1 MNLPTPR
8 ALPVLQIGF
17 SGHRNLP
24 GADAGQLQARVGD
37 VLAEIERAARAALA
51 NGWPGLAPAEA
62 PSRLEL
68 RGLSSLAA
76 GADRFMARAV
86 LAAGWPL
93 VAPLPFAREI
103 YRNDF
108 SGADDIGEYEALL
121 GQAAV
126 VHEMDGIAGRTDA
139 YRAVGRVML
148 EQSDILLAVWD
159 GSLER
164 GPGGTAEVVREAR
177 ATDIPVIVIDPVAP
191 HAMRVLATGT
201 DSVAALVAAL
211 LAPPRKNGDTDALN
225 IYYREEKRDAPALA
239 RRLSR
244 IERPLLAFR
253 PAMAPP
259 QIAPEPPVAGADAAD
274 RPFALAQAALQPALD
289 ASDQLAVRYA
299 TLYRTSISLKWLAV
313 IPSALSAL
321 VLLYVQASWAA
332 PFSLVALLVSCIT
345 FAIGF
350 NDRHSG
356 WHRRFLDY
364 RFMAEHLRYAP
375 LLALFGSTAT
385 LPRLPPYQASSN
397 SDWVNWYLRFALRG
411 LGLVPARRDG
421 AFVAR
426 ARQLVTAQIADQ
438 MNFYAART
446 ADAQLLAARL
456 QKGVAA
462 AYFFATF
469 MGFAFSTLRLKGV
482 ANLTGIGEIKDAVAA
497 LSGQPGPLHGA
508 IAGLFLLAASS
519 SIFGMLWPAIS
530 GFRAQREYFRLS
542 QRYDAM
548 VRQLGQLE
556 ARLARDGAVP
566 GQVERVAREAVDAM
580 LAEVSDW
587 RVLIK
592 ARDFSA
598 Y

>member
-1 MNLPTPR
+1 MTAATPR

-24 GADAGQLQARVGD
+24 DADPVQLLARIAE
-37 VLAEIERAARAALA
+37 VLAEIERAARTTLA
-51 NGWPGLAPAEA
+51 NGWPGLSATEA

-68 RGLSSLAA
+68 RGLSSLAS

-108 SGADDIGEYEALL
+108 SGADDIAEYEALL
-121 GQAAV
+121 GKAAV
-126 VHEMDGIAGRTDA
+126 VHEVDGIAGRTDA

-148 EQSDILLAVWD
+148 EQSDILLTVWN

-191 HAMRVLATGT
+191 HAMRVLATGA
-201 DSVAALVAAL
+201 DSIAAIVTAL
-211 LAPPRKNGDTDALN
+211 LAPPHKDADADALSL
-225 IYYREEKRDAPALA
+225 YYREGTREAPGLA
-239 RRLSR
+239 RRLAR

-253 PAMAPP
+253 RPVASSHA
-259 QIAPEPPVAGADAAD
+259 APEPPVAGAEAAD
-274 RPFALAQAALQPALD
+274 VPFALAEAALLPALE
-289 ASDQLAVRYA
+289 AADQLAVRYA
-299 TLYRTSISLKWLAV
+299 TLYRASISLKWLTV
-313 IPSALSAL
+313 FPSALAAL
-321 VLLYVQASWAA
+321 LLLYVQARWAA
-332 PFSLVALLVSCIT
+332 PLSLVALLVSCAT
-345 FAIGF
+345 FAIGY
-350 NDRHSG
+350 NDRHNG

-375 LLALFGSTAT
+375 LMALFGSTGT
-385 LPRLPPYQASSN
+385 LPRLPPYQAAAN
-397 SDWVNWYLRFALRG
+397 SDWVNWYLRFCLRR
-411 LGLVPARRDG
+411 LGLVPARRDAAFG
-421 AFVAR
+421 AR
-426 ARQLVTAQIADQ
+426 MRQLVTAEIAGQ
-438 MNFYAART
+438 MDFYAART
-446 ADAQLLAARL
+446 ADAQLLARRL
-456 QKGVAA
+456 QVATMLVYFAAWGLGIVGSILKYAGVTDIPAAEIAA
-462 AYFFATF
+462 A
-469 MGFAFSTLRLKGV
+469 GGHGTL
-482 ANLTGIGEIKDAVAA
+482 AMLT
-497 LSGQPGPLHGA
+497 A
-508 IAGLFLLAASS
+508 ILFLLAASS

-556 ARLARDGAVP
+556 ARLARDGAIP
-566 GQVERVAREAVDAM
+566 GQVERVAREAVNSM

>member
-1 MNLPTPR
+1 MTAAPPR

-17 SGHRNLP
+17 SGHRSLP
-24 GADAGQLQARVGD
+24 DADPAQLQARLGE

-51 NGWPGLAPAEA
+51 GGWPGLPPAEA

-68 RGLSSLAA
+68 RGLTALAA
-76 GADRFMARAV
+76 GADRFMARAI

-108 SGADDIGEYEALL
+108 SGAEDIAEYDALL
-121 GQAAV
+121 DRAAM

-139 YRAVGRVML
+139 YRAVGRVTL
-148 EQSDILLAVWD
+148 EQSDILVTVWD

-177 ATDIPVIVIDPVAP
+177 ATDIPVIVIEPKAP
-191 HAMRVLATGT
+191 HAMRVLATGA
-201 DSVAALVAAL
+201 DSIAAIVTAL
-211 LAPPRKNGDTDALN
+211 LAPPRKTGDTDALN
-225 IYYREEKRDAPALA
+225 TYYREDKRAAPGLA
-239 RRLSR
+239 RRLAR
-244 IERPLLAFR
+244 IERPLLALR
-253 PAMAPP
+253 PAMTLSPAAP
-259 QIAPEPPVAGADAAD
+259 QMPVTGAQAAD
-274 RPFALAQAALQPALD
+274 QPFALAQAALLPALE
-289 ASDQLAVRYA
+289 AADQLAVRYA
-299 TLYRTSISLKWLAV
+299 TLYRASISLKWLAV
-313 IPSALSAL
+313 FPSALAAL
-321 VLLYVQASWAA
+321 LLLYVQAKWAA
-332 PFSLVALLVSCIT
+332 PLSLVALLVSAVT

-350 NDRHSG
+350 NDRHNG

-375 LLALFGSTAT
+375 LMALFGSTST
-385 LPRLPPYQASSN
+385 LPRLPPYQASAN
-397 SDWVNWYLRFALRG
+397 SDWVNWYLRFALRK

-421 AFVAR
+421 AFIAR
-426 ARQLVTAQIADQ
+426 MRQLVAAEIAGQ
-438 MNFYAART
+438 MDFYAART
-446 ADAQLLAARL
+446 ADAQFLARRLQVATMVVYFAAWGLGILGSILKYAGFADIHAAETAAAGGHGTLATLAA
-456 QKGVAA
+456 
-462 AYFFATF
+462 
-469 MGFAFSTLRLKGV
+469 
-482 ANLTGIGEIKDAVAA
+482 I
-497 LSGQPGPLHGA
+497 
-508 IAGLFLLAASS
+508 LFLLAASS
-519 SIFGMLWPAIS
+519 SILGMLWPAIS

-548 VRQLGQLE
+548 VRQLGQIE
-556 ARLARDGAVP
+556 ARLARDGAIP